1 MKYNKVKP
9 IADGYTYAA
18 GRKELL
24 AGELLTD
31 KQLKFGGLWNKRFE
45 LFNQVEIN
53 RNDTYKIF
61 QTRWEKIM
69 EVNEKNEDK

>member
-31 KQLKFGGLWNKRFE
+31 EQLRVGGLWNKRFE
-45 LFNQVEIN
+45 FFQQVEIN

-61 QTRWEKIM
+61 NTRWERFKQ
-69 EVNEKNEDK
+69 